1 MSRFTIRIAPIAK
14 KQIDGLPN
22 KAKSRVFEVL
32 SSVLS
37 EDPFSGKA
45 LKAELKGLYSYR
57 VGDYRII
64 YSIIR
69 HELIVQVLK
78 VMHRREAYR

>member
-14 KQIDGLPN
+14 KQIDSLPDN
-22 KAKSRVFEVL
+22 VKSRVFEVL

-37 EDPFSGKA
+37 EDPFLGKA

-64 YSIIR
+64 YSIIKR
-69 HELIVQVLK
+69 ELIVQVLK
-78 VMHRREAYR
+78 VMHRREVYR

>member
-1 MSRFTIRIAPIAK
+1 MSRFVIRIAPIAK
-14 KQIDGLPN
+14 KQIDGLLSDV
-22 KAKSRVFEVL
+22 KTRVFEVL

-37 EDPFSGKA
+37 ESPFLGKA

-64 YSIIR
+64 YNIVR
-69 HELIVQVLK
+69 HQLIVQVLK
-78 VMHRREAYR
+78 VMHRREVYR